1 MPFIHPAI
9 FWSGLAAVSL
19 PIIIH
24 LLNRRRFR
32 MREWA
37 AMQFL
42 LDSLRRNRRRLR
54 IEELIL
60 MAIRCLVIFLL
71 GAGLARFMGC
81 GPMDI
86 LPGAAGS
93 RTTVFILD
101 DSYSMGQKAGGSTLF
116 ASAATDL
123 AERIETLGST
133 ERVGILLASKP
144 HREDAFFGLKFITE
158 KESLVTSLQS
168 LKPSDGRAD
177 LAEAMKAAGDMF
189 GDVTGEMRL
198 VVFSDFRKIDLTDD
212 EQATAIGKQFGN
224 LEARGVKVTVLDY
237 GRPVKA
243 NLTVRSIEL
252 LDKFAI
258 AKVPV
263 RIALTVANHGAE
275 RAENV
280 EIDVV
285 ARVPTESADAESS
298 YRDVPL
304 PMQTIESIDAGSVGK
319 VEFQFSP
326 AAPGA
331 MGVVARLAAD
341 ELAADNTAQLAL
353 EVREGIEV
361 LVVDGMLDAADPV
374 DRDSYYFIHA
384 IDDGKGGY
392 GNRPHVI
399 GTTSLAEANF
409 YDYDLVVLLNVRE
422 LPSLLDR
429 SGKLTC
435 PQLASMEQYVRDGGG
450 LAIFTGAR
458 ISPAFYGSSGPFWK
472 QGGGLLPFPISP
484 RPLDP
489 SGRQPFYRLDPE
501 SLDTQDVL
509 RTFNG
514 EAVVLASLI
523 RFTDFSA
530 ADELAAPPT
539 GDVKP
544 PRVLARFS
552 DPSASA
558 AIVARQF
565 GKGTV
570 TTFYTTAGTTWND
583 WGKDPVGT
591 YVAAMNDLM
600 SMLARARNQ
609 GFSGR
614 VGEQLVF
621 GVSDDFR
628 DATAVLQTPAYP
640 AVSSVSLPILQE
652 QDSQRQVKFD
662 RPDRAG
668 LYRLELN
675 VPDGS
680 TRRVLFA
687 RNVDPVEGNLLP
699 GGKEDIGTAFG
710 SEAFAYE
717 SHSGEQVVEVAGKSD
732 ENEYWLWAIAAVLVL
747 LAAETLLA
755 QRFGHYS
762 ETVGQEE

>member
-60 MAIRCLVIFLL
+60 LAIRCLVIFLL

-81 GPMDI
+81 APLDI
-86 LPGAAGS
+86 LPGAAGT

-101 DSYSMGQKAGGSTLF
+101 DSYSMGQKAGGATLF

-133 ERVGILLASKP
+133 EQVGILLASKAY
-144 HREDAFFGLKFITE
+144 RENAFFGLEFVTE
-158 KESLVTSLQS
+158 KASLVTSLQA
-168 LKPSDGRAD
+168 LKPSDERAD
-177 LAEAMKAAGDMF
+177 LAEAMKAAGKMF
-189 GDVTGEMRL
+189 DDITGEMRL
-198 VVFSDFRKIDLTDD
+198 VVLSDFRKIDLTDD
-212 EQATAIGKQFGN
+212 EQATAIGKQFAA
-224 LEARGVKVTVLDY
+224 LEGRGVKVTVLDY

-243 NLTVRSIEL
+243 NLTIRSIEL

-263 RIALTVANHGAE
+263 RVALTVANHGPE

-280 EIDVV
+280 EIELISR
-285 ARVPTESADAESS
+285 AQTESDESTS
-298 YRDVPL
+298 GYRDVPL
-304 PMQTIESIDAGSVGK
+304 PLQTIPSIEAGGVGK

-331 MGVVARLAAD
+331 MGVVAKLAAD
-341 ELAADNTAQLAL
+341 ELAADNTAHLAL

-361 LVVDGMLDAADPV
+361 LVVDGMLDAADPI
-374 DRDSYYFIHA
+374 DRDSYYFVHA

-392 GNRPHVI
+392 GNRPNVI

-450 LAIFTGAR
+450 VAIFTGAR

-472 QGGGLLPFPISP
+472 QGSGLLPFPISP

-489 SGRQPFYRLDPE
+489 SGRQPFYRLDPDG
-501 SLDTQDVL
+501 LDTQDML
-509 RTFNG
+509 QTFRG
-514 EAVVLASLI
+514 EAIVLASLI

-530 ADELAAPPT
+530 ADELAAPPA

-544 PRVLARFS
+544 PRILARFT
-552 DPSASA
+552 DPNASA

-570 TTFYTTAGTTWND
+570 ATFYTTAGTSWND

-600 SMLARARNQ
+600 SMLARARSQ
-609 GFSGR
+609 GFSAR
-614 VGEQLVF
+614 VGEQIVLSVP
-621 GVSDDFR
+621 DEFR

-640 AVSSVSLPILQE
+640 AVESASLVIRQE
-652 QDSQRQVKFD
+652 PDGPRQVKFD

-699 GGKEDIGTAFG
+699 GGKDDIASAFG
-710 SEAFAYE
+710 SEEFAYE
-717 SHSGEQVVEVAGKSD
+717 SHRGDQVVEVAGKSD

-762 ETVGQEE
+762 DTVDEAK